1 MSEQRNAVHQEMFK
15 SLLRTPHRFGDE
27 TLALHREQ
35 YKLDPNFYGKLA
47 IWAVLHGN
55 NVVRDVNEIFIAM
68 LFASEYPEHREAA
81 YVMLQS
87 LPPYQVTR
95 VVRYVTGYDEV
106 IKHVSISKKEGP
118 KPGFGVTVTPLT
130 YGKRHPQAGKMVPR
144 KVVKIGP
151 KLSREL
157 VAKGA
162 ISPTQKE
169 YFVDSFFVKH
179 ECLGKR
185 SVGGMLRKS
194 IKTYLRWREKP
205 ENQGMLE
212 GALIR
217 ARDDMY
223 GLYIR
228 THTLPGG
235 DQNSWINKFLFKNEI
250 DESLPQM
257 KRLAA
262 LRRLSK
268 IEDPVKQAEL
278 IVENKLPYPQ
288 VISVVNKITP
298 TVLVALIDAMSPQEL
313 LSNLGSLKSRG
324 AMDNADIKA
333 LIETK
338 IKKIKT
344 TKSSRIDA
352 LKGAAAAKAVGD
364 LPDDIAKVA
373 AEATDSQLKFH
384 GRIKSTT
391 ALLIDKSGSMDQAIE
406 LGKQLAA
413 TLAQACE
420 SQAPRVYMFDR
431 VPTEIVWNKNDGD
444 IMSKSSWDRKLKMFS
459 ANGGTEPHNVIRAM
473 ISQNISVEQIVLVT
487 DEGENS
493 AGRFAAELKNYER
506 KFGFM
511 PNIVIARVG
520 GRNAADVMEKSM
532 KAVGIDVEVLVCDK
546 ADSVSIPNLLQ
557 LLSRTSIF
565 DLVLEISML
574 PLPSRDEWDS
584 RHGMKDSQVGSTV

>member
-1 MSEQRNAVHQEMFK
+1 MSERQNAVHQEMFK

-81 YVMLQS
+81 YVMMQS

-95 VVRYVTGYDEV
+95 VVQYFTGYDEV
-106 IKHVSISKKEGP
+106 IKYVSTSKKEAP
-118 KPGFGVTVTPLT
+118 KNGFGVTVAPLM
-130 YGKRHPQAGKMVPR
+130 YGKRHPQAGKPVPR

-151 KLSREL
+151 SLSKEL

-162 ISPTQKE
+162 IRPGQKE
-169 YFVDSFFVKH
+169 YFVDSLFVKH

-185 SVGGMLRKS
+185 NVRGMLRKS
-194 IKTYLRWREKP
+194 IQTYLRWREKP

-228 THTLPGG
+228 THTLPGN

-250 DESLPQM
+250 DPSVPQM

-262 LRRLSK
+262 LRQLAK

-298 TVLVALIDAMSPQEL
+298 TVLVALIDSMSPQEL

-324 AMDNADIKA
+324 AMDNADIKK
-333 LIETK
+333 LIESK
-338 IKKIKT
+338 ITKIKT

-352 LKGAAAAKAVGD
+352 LKGAAAAKSVGD
-364 LPDDIAKVA
+364 LPEEIAKVA

-384 GRIKSTT
+384 GQIKATT
-391 ALLIDKSGSMDQAIE
+391 ALLIDKSSSMSEAIE

-413 TLAQACE
+413 TLAQACQ
-420 SQAPRVYMFDR
+420 SPPRVFMFDR
-431 VPTEIVWNKNDGD
+431 MPTEIVWNTHDGD
-444 IMSKSSWDRKLKMFS
+444 IASKSAWDRKLKMFS
-459 ANGGTEPHNVIRAM
+459 ANGGTDPHNVIRAM

-520 GRNAADVMEKSM
+520 GRLAADVMEKSM
-532 KAVGIDVEVLVCDK
+532 KATGIDAEVLVCDK

-557 LLSRTSIF
+557 MLSRKSIF
-565 DLVLEISML
+565 DLILEISML
-574 PLPSRDEWDS
+574 PLPTRNEWDS
-584 RHGMKDSQVGSTV
+584 SHGMKSA